1 MTDPLSLCAWLAI
14 LVAEQMVP
22 AGTATDTQALS
33 QLTQNA
39 QGAQTSQPSVI
50 DGLDLIPVER
60 DLVERTNAERARFG
74 LAALEIDPE
83 LMQSARAHCTWMT
96 LHHSLQHT
104 RQPVAE
110 NIAMGQQSG
119 EEAMRSWMS
128 SSGHRANILNPHH
141 RRIGVAA
148 YRTAHGTVFW
158 CQQFRP

>member
-14 LVAEQMVP
+14 LVAQP
-22 AGTATDTQALS
+22 IASTGTAGDTHV
-33 QLTQNA
+33 A
-39 QGAQTSQPSVI
+39 QQMAQIAQTSQISQSSVI

-60 DLVERTNAERARFG
+60 DLIDRTNAERARFG

-110 NIAMGQQSG
+110 NIAMGQPSG

-128 SSGHRANILNPHH
+128 SSGHRANILNPRH

>member
-14 LVAEQMVP
+14 LVAEPTVAAST
-22 AGTATDTQALS
+22 AGDTQALLQLS
-33 QLTQNA
+33 QT
-39 QGAQTSQPSVI
+39 AQTSQASQPSATE
-50 DGLDLIPVER
+50 GLDLIPVER
-60 DLVERTNAERARFG
+60 DLVDRTNAERARFG

-110 NIAMGQQSG
+110 NIAMGQPSG

-128 SSGHRANILNPHH
+128 SLGHRANILNPHH
-141 RRIGVAA
+141 RRLGVAA
-148 YRTAHGTVFW
+148 YRTANGTVFW